1 MRGGILLGLGGALL
15 AMALAGEAV
24 AQGANWPDKPVKLI
38 LPYAPGG
45 ATDLIGRPWADKLG
59 QVFGQQFVIENR
71 GGAGGMIGT
80 EAAAKAAP
88 DGYTFLLTPN
98 ATLTILPSLRQA
110 PYDAIKSFD
119 PVGRVGDLVSGFVI
133 HPAVGVKT
141 FKELIEYAKTNP
153 GKLAYGSAGLG
164 TATQLRVEMLK
175 YRAGI
180 DILHVPYRGSADAL
194 NDLLPNTV
202 QMMNEINVLP
212 HVKAGKL
219 VLLNINYPIRHPDF
233 PDVPTLTELG
243 YPDSDVPICLH
254 DLCACRH
261 AEGDRG
267 QAQRQAGRDRQE
279 RRDDCQDAGHQRDRA
294 AAVARGGPRLPCGR
308 HQAQRRAD
316 QGRQHQAR
324 VGSSLFPSAE
334 LGEENDLTGRCTSP
348 GRCGRQ
354 WSRRPGGWG
363 NSTAWRRT
371 ARSDP

>member
-1 MRGGILLGLGGALL
+1 MLMRGRATLGLASALL
-15 AMALAGEAV
+15 AIGLAGEAL
-24 AQGANWPDKPVKLI
+24 AETASWPDKPVKLI

-45 ATDLIGRPWADKLG
+45 ATDLIGRPWAEKLS
-59 QVFGQQFVIENR
+59 QAFGQQFVIENR

-80 EAAAKAAP
+80 EATAKSSP
-88 DGYTFLLTPN
+88 DGYTFLITPN

-110 PYDAIKSFD
+110 PYDAMKSFE

-141 FKELIEYAKTNP
+141 FKELIEYAKKNP

-164 TATQLRVEMLK
+164 TATQLRIEMLK

-219 VLLNINYPIRHPDF
+219 ILLDVNYATRHPDF

-243 YPDSDVPICLH
+243 YPDSDVPIWYLMV
-254 DLCACRH
+254 AP
-261 AEGDRG
+261 
-267 QAQRQAGRDRQE
+267 AGTPKEIVQKLNAKLVEIAKTDE
-279 RRDDCQDAGHQRDRA
+279 MIAKMRA
-294 AAVARGGPRLPCGR
+294 INVIVPP
-308 HQAQRRAD
+308 QTPDEVRAYLVED
-316 QGRQHQAR
+316 TKRN
-324 VGSSLFPSAE
+324 AE
-334 LGEENDLTGRCTSP
+334 LIKAANIKLE
-348 GRCGRQ
+348 
-354 WSRRPGGWG
+354 
-363 NSTAWRRT
+363 
-371 ARSDP
+371 